1 VYLVSIQIVEE
12 AWLEGVGPI
21 GPTEEAML
29 SLSSDRKENS
39 RLSCQI
45 TVSEEFDGLVV
56 KTPEF
61 QL

>member
-1 VYLVSIQIVEE
+1 MEE

>member
-1 VYLVSIQIVEE
+1 MQIVEE
-12 AWLEGVGPI
+12 GWLEEIGPI
-21 GPTEEAML
+21 GSTEEAML